1 MFITGF
7 TPPRNENTKIS
18 IQSSLDMNLKSSD
31 VKLDWLL
38 NKEDLPLYLESIKQS
53 SILLSKNFWIYNTN
67 DGDEYQREDDCIYYK
82 VQLLNGL
89 KFQLP
94 TIGVLILNKFS
105 NQGVYD
111 AGVGLDFT
119 FVVDGKKI
127 RASKFILSLSSKV
140 F

>member
-1 MFITGF
+1 MPKNIELSILNETTILVKDATVKNRFNNKQFGDVYSEPVYFQDLDDKSYIVFVTGF

-67 DGDEYQREDDCIYYK
+67 DGDEYR
-82 VQLLNGL
+82 
-89 KFQLP
+89 
-94 TIGVLILNKFS
+94 
-105 NQGVYD
+105 
-111 AGVGLDFT
+111 
-119 FVVDGKKI
+119 
-127 RASKFILSLSSKV
+127 
-140 F
+140 